1 MRLGSGGDG
10 HGGIIRRTDLE
21 AFREDLLM
29 SDRPDMREALR
40 ITPGTRVRLAK
51 RDLGE
56 TFGWD
61 KETAEPETARQLDR
75 LTELQ
80 DRFWAEAK
88 RAVLVVLQGIDAAGK
103 DGTIKK
109 VMTAFNPQG
118 SPVTS
123 FKVPSAEE
131 LAHDYLWR
139 VHKAMPRKGEIGI
152 FNRSHYEEVLV
163 VRVHELVP
171 RAVWAG
177 RYDQIN
183 AFERHLVANG
193 TTVVKFFLAIDKD
206 EQRERFQSR
215 YDDPT
220 KRWKFSMGDLEERK
234 RWDAYQAA
242 FDDALSKT
250 STDDAP
256 WYVIPANRKW
266 FRNLAVATILADTIA
281 DLRPRYPPV
290 ADDVPADLVIE

>member
-1 MRLGSGGDG
+1 MTDFRSALQVKPGS
-10 HGGIIRRTDLE
+10 
-21 AFREDLLM
+21 
-29 SDRPDMREALR
+29 
-40 ITPGTRVRLAK
+40 RVRLVR

-56 TFGWD
+56 TLGWD
-61 KETAEPETARQLDR
+61 KPTAAAETEKQLER
-75 LTELQ
+75 LAELQ

-139 VHKAMPRKGEIGI
+139 VHRAMPRKGEIGI
-152 FNRSHYEEVLV
+152 FNRSHYEDVLV

-171 RAVWAG
+171 RSVWSK
-177 RYDQIN
+177 RYDEIN
-183 AFERHLVANG
+183 AFERHLAANG
-193 TTVVKFFLAIDKD
+193 TTIVKFFLAIDRD
-206 EQRERFQSR
+206 EQRERFQAR

-220 KRWKFSMGDLEERK
+220 KRWKFSMGDLAERE
-234 RWDAYQAA
+234 RWDDYQAA

-250 STDDAP
+250 STDVAP

-281 DLRPRYPPV
+281 DLKPAYPPV
-290 ADDVPADLVIE
+290 ADDVPPDLVIE

>member
-1 MRLGSGGDG
+1 M
-10 HGGIIRRTDLE
+10 
-21 AFREDLLM
+21 AP
-29 SDRPDMREALR
+29 RPDLRHELR
-40 ITPGTRVRLAK
+40 IAPDTRVRLSR
-51 RDLGE
+51 RDHGA

-61 KETAEPETARQLDR
+61 KVGAEDETARQLDR
-75 LTELQ
+75 LADLQ
-80 DRFWAEAK
+80 DRLWAEAT
-88 RAVLVVLQGIDAAGK
+88 RSVLVVLQGIDAAGK

-139 VHKAMPRKGEIGI
+139 VHKAVPRKGEIGI
-152 FNRSHYEEVLV
+152 FNRSHYEDVLV
-163 VRVHELVP
+163 VRVHDLVP
-171 RAVWAG
+171 KAVWSK

-183 AFERHLVANG
+183 AFEDHLVANG
-193 TTVVKFFLAIDKD
+193 TTIVKFFLAIDRA
-206 EQRERFQSR
+206 EQRERFQAR

-220 KRWKFSMGDLEERK
+220 KRWKFAMGDLQERA
-234 RWDAYQAA
+234 RWDDYQAA
-242 FDDALSKT
+242 FDEALSKC
-250 STDDAP
+250 STDVAP

-281 DLRPRYPPV
+281 DLKPAYPAVDP
-290 ADDVPADLVIE
+290 DVPSDLVIE